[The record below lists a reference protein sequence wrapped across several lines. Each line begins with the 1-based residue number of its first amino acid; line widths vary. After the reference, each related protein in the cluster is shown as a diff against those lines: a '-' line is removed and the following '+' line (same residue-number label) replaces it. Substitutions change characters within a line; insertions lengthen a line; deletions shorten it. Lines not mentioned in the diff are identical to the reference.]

1 MSNSIAENL
10 RSMMPDLVELR
21 HALHQEPEIGLDLP
35 KTQAKVVSALGGT
48 KLEIS
53 TGERLSSVM
62 GLLRGARPGPT
73 VLLRGDMDA
82 LPVQELVDVDFRS
95 RHDGVMHA
103 CGHDLHTAML
113 VGAAHALSAQQQDLA
128 GNVVFMFQPGEEGFD
143 GAGHMIEEG
152 IMNLSGETPAAAFAL
167 HVMSA
172 KWPQGVFTSR
182 SGPMMAA
189 SDELAVTVKGAG
201 GHGSAPHLAKD
212 PVLAAC
218 EMAIALQ
225 TYLTRSI
232 DAFETVVITIGS
244 FHAGTRRNIIP
255 EYARFEATVRTFN
268 PDVRAKVASE
278 AVRVCEGIAR
288 AHGLEVDARFNG
300 EYPVTVNTEAE
311 VSFASEVVSGIF
323 GHDRFA
329 LMDNPVTGAEDFSRV
344 LNLVPGAML
353 FLGATSAGEGYETS
367 PNNHSPYAS
376 FDDAVIYDG
385 ATLYSELARTRLLA
399 TSTTGVG
406 GAQ

>member
-1 MSNSIAENL
+1 MNQGIVENL
-10 RSMMPDLVELR
+10 RAMMPDLVELR

-53 TGERLSSVM
+53 TGERLTSVM
-62 GLLRGARPGPT
+62 GLLRGGRPGPT

-82 LPVQELVDVDFRS
+82 LPVQELVDVEYRS

-103 CGHDLHTAML
+103 CGHDLHTSML

-152 IMNLSGETPAAAFAL
+152 IMALSGENPSAAFAL

-182 SGPMMAA
+182 PGPMMAA

-218 EMAIALQ
+218 EMAVALQ

-232 DAFETVVITIGS
+232 DAFETVVITVGS

-255 EYARFEATVRTFN
+255 EHARFEATVRTFSSE
-268 PDVRAKVASE
+268 VRAKVARE
-278 AVRVCEGIAR
+278 AVRVCEGIAQ
-288 AHGLEVDARFNG
+288 AYGLEVDARFNG
-300 EYPVTVNTEAE
+300 EYPVTVNTDEE
-311 VSFASEVVSGIF
+311 VDFASELVGRIF
-323 GHDRFA
+323 GQDRFA

-344 LNLVPGAML
+344 LNLVPGAMI
-353 FLGATSAGEGYETS
+353 FLGASPAGEGYKTN

-385 ATLYSELARTRLLA
+385 AALYSELARTRLITA
-399 TSTTGVG
+399 SA
-406 GAQ
+406 AQNGSA